1 MTRKHYRKIASI
13 IKDNSIETKAFKNYV
28 SIRLDKDNLIMD
40 LILMFEDDNHLFD
53 RDKFIDACN

>member
-1 MTRKHYRKIASI
+1 MTRKHYRKIANI

-28 SIRLDKDNLIMD
+28 SIRLDKDNLIHD

>member
-1 MTRKHYRKIASI
+1 MTRKHYRKIANI